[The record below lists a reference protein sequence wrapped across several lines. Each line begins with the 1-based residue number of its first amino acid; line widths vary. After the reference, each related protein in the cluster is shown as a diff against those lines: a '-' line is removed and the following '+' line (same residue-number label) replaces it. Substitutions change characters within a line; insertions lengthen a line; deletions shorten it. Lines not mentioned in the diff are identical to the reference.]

1 MDELEQYKL
10 NRPHPKLQNCQHID
24 LGNVGF
30 AWHVIFFVEV
40 LLYVTTSET
49 CTFA

>member
-30 AWHVIFFVEV
+30 AWHVFFVEN

-49 CTFA
+49 HTFA